1 MLELFSEL
9 FVYSDQPVSCPYC
22 GASSEVI
29 FDMQHTINVTQVH
42 KCLNKFCM
50 SEFVMVYDVNFDYY
64 HKEPEKQYLF
74 SDWDD

>member
-1 MLELFSEL
+1 
-9 FVYSDQPVSCPYC
+9 
-22 GASSEVI
+22 
-29 FDMQHTINVTQVH
+29 
-42 KCLNKFCM
+42 M